1 MNDLW
6 GEKQEYEYF
15 NSEQHSIAAL
25 CGGRCDDYLPY
36 LRQYGTL
43 NQEQLK
49 VLIQDAKQ
57 YHWQALDLSFCGL
70 ADLPDELWELEDLKI
85 LYLGNSWNLIEDSSK
100 NGSKNT
106 FSIIPQKI
114 EQLKNLQVLSFHH
127 LPLINR
133 GERPLKLEKLV
144 YLDIFGC
151 GFFEFPKMFLIPSL
165 KAFGFDCQG
174 EHLLKSITPLRNLR
188 QIYLTGSNISE
199 LPEDI
204 GELPYLESLYL
215 WDCKITSLPESL
227 SEAVSLINFEI
238 INTPL
243 AKSLPPEIL
252 NQSAKEIIYYILSQ
266 QSNTLKYYFNESK
279 MIIVGQ
285 GHVGKSCVLNR
296 LVNNVYTEKPSTE
309 GIAIAPWYFKHNRQR
324 YKLNVWDFGG
334 QEIYHS
340 THQFFL
346 TERSLY
352 LLVWDALAEDEYGR
366 IDYWLKTIQSFAA
379 DSPVIIV
386 VNKCDRGIGRIQ
398 RIDEQEYK
406 ERFPQIKEVVY
417 VSCKDGIKIGY
428 LRKIVQSVAIKLPL
442 MKTSWLSSWMDVRKK
457 LECISQNKNFIP
469 YNEYLDIC
477 ESENIKEEEAMS
489 LIKYLHDLGIVL
501 YYHEDP
507 LLKNLVILSSEWGT
521 DAVYKVLDEQERIL
535 KGRNG
540 ILRTQDLPN
549 IWKDTNQY
557 PHRLHPYLL
566 NLMNKFQ
573 LTFKISD
580 TTYLVAELLNN
591 KAIELGWSFEYG
603 ETLSFRYVY
612 DFLPAGIMTR
622 FIVMNNAY
630 LETINGMKQ
639 CWRKG
644 AYLRYKS
651 AYALVRL
658 YDNTT
663 DRYIH
668 IMVSGSR
675 PRDKRELLTIIRTV
689 FDEINN
695 QFKQIKITERIPCI
709 CDKDCDFL
717 FDYETL
723 LKAEQIGKLT
733 IECHR
738 SLKSISIGK
747 ILDGV
752 DTYMNSDYGTVIISP
767 NFYNNNNN
775 TAAADSTA
783 TNVVLVTTEVRE
795 WINELHGGLNDL
807 KDEVGDQSEEFN
819 SQLQKVVDNVEKIEK
834 SESKEEIQRTGA
846 MSRIR
851 RFLAECNDSES
862 QIGKMLTGIKYAAG
876 IINEL
881 ASKYNKIAKWMMLP
895 QLPFG
900 ES

>member
-1 MNDLW
+1 M
-6 GEKQEYEYF
+6 
-15 NSEQHSIAAL
+15 
-25 CGGRCDDYLPY
+25 
-36 LRQYGTL
+36 
-43 NQEQLK
+43 
-49 VLIQDAKQ
+49 LIRDAKQ

-70 ADLPDELWELEDLKI
+70 ADLPDELWDLEDLKI
-85 LYLGNSWNLIEDSSK
+85 LYLGNAWTRHSHLLDDGLT
-100 NGSKNT
+100 NGRENT

-114 EQLKNLQVLSFHH
+114 EQLKNLQVLSLHH
-127 LPLINR
+127 VSLIDR
-133 GERPLKLEKLV
+133 EECPLKLEQLV

-151 GFFEFPKMFLIPSL
+151 GYSRFPKMFLIPSL

-174 EHLLKSITPLRNLR
+174 EYLLKSIVPLRNLR
-188 QIYLTGSNISE
+188 QIYLTDSKLRE

-204 GELPYLESLYL
+204 GELPHLESLYL
-215 WDCKITSLPESL
+215 WGSKITSLPESL
-227 SEAVSLINFEI
+227 GEALSLNHLEI
-238 INTPL
+238 LDTPL
-243 AKSLPPEIL
+243 AKTLPPEIL

-266 QSNTLKYYFNESK
+266 QSNAPKYYFNESK

-296 LVNNVYTEKPSTE
+296 LINNVYTEKPSTE
-309 GIAIAPWYFKHNRQR
+309 GIAISPWYFKHNHQR

-398 RIDEQEYK
+398 RIDEREYQ

-417 VSCKDGIKIGY
+417 ISCKDGIKIGY
-428 LRKIVQSVAIKLPL
+428 LRKIVQSIAINLPL
-442 MKTSWLSSWMDVRKK
+442 MKTTWLSSWMDVRKK
-457 LECISQNKNFIP
+457 LEHISKNKNFIP

-477 ESENIKEEEAMS
+477 ESKNIKEEEALS

-540 ILRTQDLPN
+540 ILRTQDIPN
-549 IWKDTNQY
+549 IWKDIKQY

-573 LTFKISD
+573 LTFKITD

-591 KAIELGWSFEYG
+591 KAIELGWGFEYG

-622 FIVMNNAY
+622 FIVMNNTY
-630 LETINGMKQ
+630 LETINGVKQ

-644 AYLRYKS
+644 AYLRYNS
-651 AYALVRL
+651 AYSLVRL

-668 IMVSGSR
+668 IMVSGSS

-689 FDEINN
+689 FDEINS
-695 QFKQIKITERIPCI
+695 QFKQIKIIKRIPCI
-709 CDKDCDFL
+709 CDKNCDFL

-723 LKAEQIGKLT
+723 LKAEQLGKLT

-752 DTYMNSDYGTVIISP
+752 ETYMNSEYGTVIISP
-767 NFYNNNNN
+767 TFYNNNNN
-775 TAAADSTA
+775 TVTANATA
-783 TNVVLVTTEVRE
+783 TNDVSVTTEVKE
-795 WINELHGGLNDL
+795 WIYELHGGLNDL
-807 KDEVGDQSEEFN
+807 KDEVGDKSEEFS
-819 SQLQKVVDNVEKIEK
+819 SQLQKVIDTIERIEK
-834 SESKEEIQRTGA
+834 SESKEEIQKTGV
-846 MSRIR
+846 MNRIR
-851 RFLAECNDSES
+851 RFLMECNDPES

-876 IINEL
+876 ILNEL
-881 ASKYNKIAKWMMLP
+881 AGKYNKIAKWMMLP

-900 ES
+900 EG